1 MKIIKLYE
9 AFWNKKKEESNNDL
23 EFDFLSAVGKLKK
36 AINKA
41 IEVHEQHYYN
51 DSKIVNS
58 EEFQSE
64 LKSNIDKIL
73 SSDGLKTLITEDFCD
88 LVHKF
93 ESSLYNDNK
102 FGIDSGYDYSIFGIF
117 DDLIS
122 NLRGAIRE
130 KNERSVSFLDKESQH
145 ILDKC
150 DDSWVYV
157 EDERASKIIDDFL
170 DNDEFEK
177 TLNDWVEEEDEND
190 IGMWTS
196 EEDFEKDIESYI
208 GKKMDNFDYSDK
220 LQAYQ
225 YIENKT
231 WVQNILEEGSEKDK
245 DFINNFLSQMKDL
258 FGI

>member
-1 MKIIKLYE
+1 MKTIKLYE
-9 AFWNKKKEESNNDL
+9 EFFGAKKNESDDL
-23 EFDFLSAVGKLKK
+23 EFDFLSTVGRLKK
-36 AINKA
+36 AINKT
-41 IEVHEQHYYN
+41 IEVHENHYYN

-64 LKSNIDKIL
+64 LKSNIDKVITGERL
-73 SSDGLKTLITEDFCD
+73 MTEDFCD

-122 NLRGAIRE
+122 NLRSTVRE
-130 KNERSVSFLDKESQH
+130 KNERSVSLLNKDSQH
-145 ILDKC
+145 IIDKC

-157 EDERASKIIDDFL
+157 EDERASKLVDDFL
-170 DNDEFEK
+170 SDEEFDK
-177 TLNDWVEEEDEND
+177 KLNDWTEDEDNNG
-190 IGMWTS
+190 GMWTS
-196 EEDFEKDIESYI
+196 QEQFVEDIESYI
-208 GKKMDNFDYSDK
+208 GKLMDDFDYSDK

-225 YIENKT
+225 YIENKE
-231 WVQNILEEGSEKDK
+231 WIKNILEYGSEKDK
-245 DFINNFLSQMKDL
+245 DFINNFLSKMKDS